1 MGKGVF
7 YVADAETVIISAD
20 AVFGDWE
27 AANPHGYAD
36 IGHPDDF
43 SLRYAEFIGCLRA
56 RLPPSYRAVTDG
68 RRRDRE
74 SVVIAENRLFELCLT
89 EWETDY
95 YLSVTPRESP
105 WRSLAVA
112 NLPRAAQAVFIR
124 WLLLYPLRVRTGPWT
139 TAMYQPFAEIAAAA

>member
-7 YVADAETVIISAD
+7 YLAGAETVIVSAE

-56 RLPPSYRAVTDG
+56 RLPP
-68 RRRDRE
+68 
-74 SVVIAENRLFELCLT
+74 L
-89 EWETDY
+89 
-95 YLSVTPRESP
+95 
-105 WRSLAVA
+105 
-112 NLPRAAQAVFIR
+112 
-124 WLLLYPLRVRTGPWT
+124 
-139 TAMYQPFAEIAAAA
+139 